1 MKAHLENPGTRELQE
16 QIARLMGTNTITV
29 AEKHKIGTTKYNLIN
44 VDKSNVFFTREISP
58 DSVVK
63 MFNQL
68 NYPLKGKVG
77 LKVHTG
83 ENGGKYIGLLKS
95 ISSN

>member
-1 MKAHLENPGTRELQE
+1 MTAHLEMSGTQELQE
-16 QIARLMGTNTITV
+16 QIARLKGRNTITI

-44 VDKSNVFFTREISP
+44 IDKPNVFFTREISP

-63 MFNQL
+63 MFKQL

-83 ENGGKYIGLLKS
+83 EKGGKYFF
-95 ISSN
+95 NP